1 MKTRDHLYEISIRPA
16 FFIRILSSQQLQVS
30 ARIIGHTG
38 PDEPVS
44 Y

>member
-1 MKTRDHLYEISIRPA
+1 MKTRDHMLEILIQPA
-16 FFIRILSSQQLQVS
+16 FFTRILSSQQLQVS

-38 PDEPVS
+38 PDQPVS